1 MSALLAALSV
11 IIFAGVALAQ
21 TLSLMTPA
29 IANENGIL
37 TARFGVTVVEKPI
50 LKGEL
55 EDGAELV
62 LKCKIDLYA
71 VSDYWLDSTVSSASF
86 ESVLKYES
94 LTKEFSMV
102 LPGRDTPLKNKD
114 LEALLQEGWSII
126 EARLG
131 PWDMLERGQQYS
143 LSLQTTM
150 NEVGAPEGFSRF
162 IYFWSWDAGAD
173 NTFQLNFT
181 F

>member
-1 MSALLAALSV
+1 
-11 IIFAGVALAQ
+11 
-21 TLSLMTPA
+21 
-29 IANENGIL
+29 
-37 TARFGVTVVEKPI
+37 
-50 LKGEL
+50 
-55 EDGAELV
+55 
-62 LKCKIDLYA
+62 
-71 VSDYWLDSTVSSASF
+71 
-86 ESVLKYES
+86 
-94 LTKEFSMV
+94 MV